1 MQYKSQTQ
9 FLMAPIGTIKNKNY
23 ILLFPTPGD
32 SNHSSYVLNITLL
45 LCKTVQEWRV
55 SLWHFIHV
63 WHFTL
68 IFPFAFPHT
77 HCLSLWPTTFPQN
90 SLFHFPLYFFLLS
103 VLIFLPSFSWSSFC
117 FLPILTHL
125 NTKMSM
131 YKRKYTV
138 FIKSA
143 LFYLL

>member
-1 MQYKSQTQ
+1 MCVCLWILKTMQYKSQTQ

-68 IFPFAFPHT
+68 VFSL
-77 HCLSLWPTTFPQN
+77 CLSPYSLPLFMAYYLPPKLFIPFP
-90 SLFHFPLYFFLLS
+90 SLFL
-103 VLIFLPSFSWSSFC
+103 SSFC
-117 FLPILTHL
+117 LDISSFLLMVFLLFSTYTHTFKHK
-125 NTKMSM
+125 NV
-131 YKRKYTV
+131 YV
-138 FIKSA
+138 
-143 LFYLL
+143 